1 MMGAGGAGWRLQQ
14 QMSLPLTGGEL
25 GGELGR
31 KLGENPV
38 LLARGFPSHRAK

>member
-1 MMGAGGAGWRLQQ
+1 MMGAGGAGWRLQKH
-14 QMSLPLTGGEL
+14 MSLPLTGGEL

-31 KLGENPV
+31 KLSENPV